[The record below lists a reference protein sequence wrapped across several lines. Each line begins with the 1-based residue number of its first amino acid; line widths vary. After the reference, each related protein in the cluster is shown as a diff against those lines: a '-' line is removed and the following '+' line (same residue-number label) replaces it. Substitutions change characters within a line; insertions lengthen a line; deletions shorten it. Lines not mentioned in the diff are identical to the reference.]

1 MNHRS
6 SGRWNSSSTKLVYF
20 GNTITI
26 LKKEDEP
33 RELETSKLSEIGH
46 DGSNLAKDL
55 SDESI
60 KPKEI
65 TNDVGLSNLRGKEC
79 KDGIEKNNEW
89 IKYKEPLDLV
99 NLYDESIYESI
110 TGEMPRCLLIYDFRI
125 EKGDP
130 NNLKFPCMI
139 GNKFIPN
146 AYIDIDLPMNITSL
160 AYYNDIRRKGFE
172 YKGENFVGIGKD
184 MHVFIGN
191 MSHIMD
197 FIILKSIEANMD
209 PSLSQDP
216 KRSEL
221 TSEGHDLFSSR
232 IILSEDDYDRGC
244 ERPSDLESGFYKDVN
259 KLGPEYRTR
268 PDGSSSRSD
277 VNNQGGSH
285 SFGWV
290 INFFVVFA
298 MDIGACDGGAMELG
312 TSSWGV
318 LLALVGIEMVCLD
331 RLCRL
336 AILCLD
342 QHAYTLYHLE
352 SLLTIS
358 LDRLDILKKDL
369 VYQSLRKFL
378 SLNLKLS

>member
-1 MNHRS
+1 MLISDIRS
-6 SGRWNSSSTKLVYF
+6 TYE
-20 GNTITI
+20 ITI
-26 LKKEDEP
+26 LC
-33 RELETSKLSEIGH
+33 S
-46 DGSNLAKDL
+46 
-55 SDESI
+55 
-60 KPKEI
+60 
-65 TNDVGLSNLRGKEC
+65 
-79 KDGIEKNNEW
+79 
-89 IKYKEPLDLV
+89 
-99 NLYDESIYESI
+99 
-110 TGEMPRCLLIYDFRI
+110 
-125 EKGDP
+125 
-130 NNLKFPCMI
+130 
-139 GNKFIPN
+139 
-146 AYIDIDLPMNITSL
+146 
-160 AYYNDIRRKGFE
+160 YYNDIRRKGFE
-172 YKGENFVGIGKD
+172 YKGENFVAIGKD

-191 MSHIMD
+191 MSHIID
-197 FIILKSIEANMD
+197 FTILKSIEANMD
-209 PSLSQDP
+209 PSLSQVVFGRPFMEIACLAINKKHRWMTFMDRSREVTIKTLYKDP
-216 KRSEL
+216 ERSEL

-232 IILSEDDYDRGC
+232 IILSQDDYDRGC
-244 ERPSDLESGFYKDVN
+244 KRPSDLKSGFYKDVN
-259 KLGPEYRTR
+259 KLGPEYRTG

-318 LLALVGIEMVCLD
+318 LLALVGIEMVCSIFEANNLPRSEFIVTIFREINEIAFPLSLSFDFVFMPEIFKSLSFSLD

-369 VYQSLRKFL
+369 VYQSLQKFL